1 MRLSGRTV
9 QIGELAE
16 QSGLTPDTLRY
27 YERRGLLATPARS
40 AGGFRL
46 YPPDTLDRLRFI
58 RQSQS
63 VGLSLDDISAL
74 LDFNGKRGKAHCRGV
89 QKLLTSRLADLDA
102 KIDALTTFR
111 HMLSAYLDACE
122 HAVQTERNPRCPVMD
137 DLTTRSIEPCPAEY

>member
-1 MRLSGRTV
+1 MDH
-9 QIGELAE
+9 A
-16 QSGLTPDTLRY
+16 SGLVFHRPQAASHRRSVVYFCSAVLR
-27 YERRGLLATPARS
+27 L
-40 AGGFRL
+40 
-46 YPPDTLDRLRFI
+46 I

-74 LDFNGKRGKAHCRGV
+74 LDFNGKRGKTHCRGV

-122 HAVQTERNPRCPVMD
+122 RAVQTERNPRCPVMD
-137 DLTTRSIEPCPAEY
+137 DLTTRSIEPCPAEH